1 MIESTQCVE
10 DWRQSHATANQ
21 NCVSEGSSEVS
32 GHTLIILYQIPTFQK
47 PNDSHLTQ
55 QISEVFTSSWS
66 QGMMEKSVDLGGSTN
81 FKPGEL
87 LDHGHI
93 LSMANPFTII
103 HTSPCDRFNLMVRS
117 SFDTLEIFG
126 ICKCSEYVVIKR
138 CEKPMFAYSHVL
150 ADQDGSSYELQCCR
164 KTVCCPLRSHSPAS
178 SFSGSYIQT

>member
-1 MIESTQCVE
+1 MKPDPNIPEAERITPCAINLRSIHFELDSGYDEEISGSGRKHQLQATRTSGS
-10 DWRQSHATANQ
+10 WAYTINGQS
-21 NCVSEGSSEVS
+21 
-32 GHTLIILYQIPTFQK
+32 
-47 PNDSHLTQ
+47 
-55 QISEVFTSSWS
+55 
-66 QGMMEKSVDLGGSTN
+66 
-81 FKPGEL
+81 
-87 LDHGHI
+87 
-93 LSMANPFTII
+93 I
-103 HTSPCDRFNLMVRS
+103 HTSPFDRFNLMVRS